1 MSLLL
6 SDEIVSRPSGKSS
19 QAKGSKGVAGK
30 ASKTSYAEDGMNS
43 LNALHRVED
52 VSSGLVIRAS
62 SSVAYYSLVSWAV
75 YMWFVL

>member
-30 ASKTSYAEDGMNS
+30 ASKTYAEDGMNS

-52 VSSGLVIRAS
+52 VSSGLVIRTS